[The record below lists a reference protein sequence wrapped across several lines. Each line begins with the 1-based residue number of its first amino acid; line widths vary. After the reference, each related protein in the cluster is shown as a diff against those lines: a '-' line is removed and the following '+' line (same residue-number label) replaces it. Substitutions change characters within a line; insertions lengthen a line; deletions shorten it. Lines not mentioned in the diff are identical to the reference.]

1 MTINTSTPHAVR
13 AILLRIIARIANL
26 EARTPS
32 VTVATPSVTVA
43 TEQALIVG
51 SGDPTGSVSAT
62 GPAIYMRTNTTP
74 PTLYFKT
81 SAGTSNTEWS

>member
-1 MTINTSTPHAVR
+1 MPMTINTSTPHAVR
-13 AILLRIIARIANL
+13 ATLLRIIARIANL
-26 EARTPS
+26 EAR
-32 VTVATPSVTVA
+32 TPSVTVA

>member
-1 MTINTSTPHAVR
+1 MPMIINTSTPHAVHKT
-13 AILLRIIARIANL
+13 LLRIIARIANL
-26 EARTPS
+26 EARTPP
-32 VTVATPSVTVA
+32 VNVATS
-43 TEQALIVG
+43 QAIIVG